1 MKRDARGVVLVD
13 SDEDDVEELRESV
26 HNLAVLNRYD
36 YDQLER
42 KIILEE
48 RHIVLISADSDP
60 LVAISMALFAATKRI
75 TRIGVLSATNS
86 LPPHLTDR
94 PFMINGALSF
104 FSNGGAYG
112 SVLSERNGRRG
123 CGICGGTGQV
133 TYGHPAE
140 ADVCPRCGIESRT
153 GKDWMEFI
161 QMFVVKGPVTF
172 TMPFPFFSGD

>member
-1 MKRDARGVVLVD
+1 MKRNAEGLVLVD
-13 SDEDDVEELRESV
+13 SDEDDVRALSEEV

-42 KIILEE
+42 KIVVEQ
-48 RHIVLISADSDP
+48 RHIVLISADPDP
-60 LVAISMALFAATKRI
+60 LVAISMALFATTRRI

-86 LPPHLTDR
+86 LPPHLTER

-123 CGICGGTGQV
+123 CGLCGGTGQV
-133 TYGHPAE
+133 AYGHPAE

-153 GKDWMEFI
+153 GKDWMKFI

-172 TMPFPFFSGD
+172 SMPVSFLLGD